1 MLILILLFIWAATVW
16 SIYSN
21 FSTFYSNFS
30 ESENYHKA
38 YYASISALERWEL
51 VTKQRS
57 PWYVWSWGFIMWEW
71 TWNYLSWWSD
81 KSLSWFSYLWNNDNQ
96 SSVFRTINSKT
107 SRIPAEGNGDVEPM
121 LATGDSKDY
130 NMMWYENSEVFLLYY
145 DTSNNNP
152 YENGLISQN
161 NYFSEWISWII
172 RLPPKLSSFWL
183 LDTGN
188 TSVGSVSNQP
198 ENDAIVDRQIKW
210 TFDTNYPFTIYSTP
224 SIDDN
229 QLVIENKDN
238 VFRENDINNTLIFEF
253 WSSKSPL
260 YHHPYNNNN
269 RGMFANLTYISAA
282 QEFCTSSFAE
292 FFDECPNYS
301 SIQFTWVQLK
311 FSILNLLKT
320 QPWNI
325 YPFLEYYIDF
335 WENSVVPDKYYT
347 INARWDYKDYQ
358 VNTIIKKPT
367 VKDTVLSSFTSIF
380 N

>member
-71 TWNYLSWWSD
+71 TWNYYSWWSD

-121 LATGDSKDY
+121 LATGDSKNY

-145 DTSNNNP
+145 DTSENNP
-152 YENGLISQN
+152 YGNATIMSDD
-161 NYFSEWISWII
+161 YFSAWISWII

-210 TFDTNYPFTIYSTP
+210 TIYQWGTNYPFTIYSTP
-224 SIDDN
+224 SIDDYQKIIN
-229 QLVIENKDN
+229 NKDN
-238 VFRENDINNTLIFEF
+238 VFREDDINNTLHFNF
-253 WSSKSPL
+253 RDNKSP
-260 YHHPYNNNN
+260 HN
-269 RGMFANLTYISAA
+269 RGNSAKLTYISA
-282 QEFCTSSFAE
+282 QEFCTSSFSE
-292 FFDECPNYS
+292 FFDAWCDDS
-301 SIQFTWVQLK
+301 SYYQNQFTWVQLK

-335 WENSVVPDKYYT
+335 WENSVPDKYYT

>member
-71 TWNYLSWWSD
+71 TWSSQNSDWWSD

-121 LATGDSKDY
+121 LATGDSKNY

-145 DTSNNNP
+145 DNSLGEP
-152 YENGLISQN
+152 YENGQISQN

-210 TFDTNYPFTIYSTP
+210 TFQWDTNYPFTIYSTP
-224 SIDDN
+224 SIDDY
-229 QLVIENKDN
+229 QKIIDITDN
-238 VFRENDINNTLIFEF
+238 VFREDDINNTLNFNF
-253 WSSKSPL
+253 WNNKTPL
-260 YHHPYNNNN
+260 TQNS
-269 RGMFANLTYISAA
+269 RGHNANLTYISAYN
-282 QEFCTSSFAE
+282 FSTSSFSS
-292 FFDECPNYS
+292 FFDNFTTH
-301 SIQFTWVQLK
+301 FTWVQLK
-311 FSILNLLKT
+311 FSLLNLLKT
-320 QPWNI
+320 QTWNI

-335 WENSVVPDKYYT
+335 WEKSVPDKYYT